1 MFTKALKWNWLQ
13 GLGNHW
19 KPLGALSKHMY
30 IYKTHTEPI
39 HRGSEVREWV
49 KGKDVGLKP
58 ERSSIQS
65 CVLGRWERERTMD
78 VNNCLLTL
86 ALRIWKKKVLRD
98 GRFGLS
104 FTPFLIYARGNLGR
118 SRLKSALQQ
127 LMELLGSWWLWGNK
141 NHRVFFFFFK
151 VLSVLVSMSV
161 LWHCYCLWFTIREN
175 VKLSSLLTSWWVSSV
190 S

>member
-58 ERSSIQS
+58 KRSSIQS

-118 SRLKSALQQ
+118 SRMKSALQQ

-175 VKLSSLLTSWWVSSV
+175 V
-190 S
+190 